1 MYDTFLR
8 SILTG
13 RVASAVQPTE
23 SKSKTQEA
31 RDAITPGNHSA
42 TQQDGKGV
50 IAQAGDAIVG
60 AKDAVV
66 NALSGGHGSA
76 HGGATGAAH

>member
-1 MYDTFLR
+1 MASEHT
-8 SILTG
+8 LTG
-13 RVASAVQPTE
+13 RVASAVQPAE

-31 RDAITPGNHSA
+31 RDAVTQGNYSA
-42 TQQDGKGV
+42 KEDKGKGV

-66 NALSGGHGSA
+66 NAFSDGPHGA
-76 HGGATGAAH
+76 HGGAAGATH